1 MCEALRE
8 YFLSNVSALSL
19 KCTLRML
26 GYSFIDKISDEMKVV
41 CGHLFVGF
49 VLHPSKE
56 MKHVLGKGEKKRKPE
71 QPSSHGFTHYGRIGE
86 QLVVTLC

>member
-1 MCEALRE
+1 
-8 YFLSNVSALSL
+8 
-19 KCTLRML
+19 
-26 GYSFIDKISDEMKVV
+26 MKVV

-49 VLHPSKE
+49 VLHPSKA

>member
-1 MCEALRE
+1 
-8 YFLSNVSALSL
+8 
-19 KCTLRML
+19 
-26 GYSFIDKISDEMKVV
+26 MKVV

-71 QPSSHGFTHYGRIGE
+71 QPSSHGFTHYDRIGE

>member
-71 QPSSHGFTHYGRIGE
+71 QLALKSWLYP
-86 QLVVTLC
+86 LW

>member
-41 CGHLFVGF
+41 CSFVCF
-49 VLHPSKE
+49 VLHSSKE
-56 MKHVLGKGEKKRKPE
+56 MKHVLGKGEKKK
-71 QPSSHGFTHYGRIGE
+71 T
-86 QLVVTLC
+86 